1 MTFGEAVLLIFMCAV
16 AWWVGGG
23 GNADLREEARTL
35 NRQVAKLRRTLEKRG
50 ADEQEANK

>member
-1 MTFGEAVLLIFMCAV
+1 MTFGEAVLVIFMCVV
-16 AWWVGGG
+16 AWRLGGG
-23 GNADLREEARTL
+23 GNADLREEVRTL

>member
-1 MTFGEAVLLIFMCAV
+1 MTFGEAVLLIFMCVV

-23 GNADLREEARTL
+23 GNADLRNEVRTL

-50 ADEQEANK
+50 ADEQEAKR